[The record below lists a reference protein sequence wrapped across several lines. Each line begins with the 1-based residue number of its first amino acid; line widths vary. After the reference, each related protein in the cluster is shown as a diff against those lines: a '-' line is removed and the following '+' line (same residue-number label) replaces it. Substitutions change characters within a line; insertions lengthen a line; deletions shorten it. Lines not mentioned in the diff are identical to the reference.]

1 MEPYNVIFFGNVD
14 LAQIS
19 LYAFWLFFAGLVIY
33 LQRENMREGYPLENE
48 EGDLS
53 ANQGP
58 YGGPSETKTF
68 KLPHGRGSITVPENG
83 KEKRKLSIKKENI
96 AGGAPFSPTGNPMT
110 DGIGAAAWAERRDVP
125 ELDGHGKPKIVPMR
139 TLKKYEVSA
148 GKDPRG
154 MNVISADK
162 KIVGKISD
170 LWVDAPEQLVR
181 YLEIE
186 LKDKTSC
193 LLPMPLALNRG
204 DGVHVNTLY
213 GKHFPKVPR
222 TKAQTKVTM
231 LEEDKISAY
240 YSGGQLYASYDR
252 LVSAF

>member
-1 MEPYNVIFFGNVD
+1 
-14 LAQIS
+14 
-19 LYAFWLFFAGLVIY
+19 
-33 LQRENMREGYPLENE
+33 MREGYPLENE

-58 YGGPSETKTF
+58 YGGPSETKTI

-83 KEKRKLSIKKENI
+83 KEKRKLSIKRENI

-110 DGIGAAAWAERRDVP
+110 DGIGAAACAERRDVP
-125 ELDGHGKPKIVPMR
+125 ELDRHGKPKIVPMR

-162 KIVGKISD
+162 KIVGKISI
-170 LWVDAPEQLVR
+170 LGDAPEQLVR

-193 LLPMPLALNRG
+193 LLPMPLALIRG
-204 DGVHVNTLY
+204 DGV
-213 GKHFPKVPR
+213 
-222 TKAQTKVTM
+222 M
-231 LEEDKISAY
+231 
-240 YSGGQLYASYDR
+240 
-252 LVSAF
+252 

>member
-83 KEKRKLSIKKENI
+83 KEKRLSLIHI
-96 AGGAPFSPTGNPMT
+96 
-110 DGIGAAAWAERRDVP
+110 
-125 ELDGHGKPKIVPMR
+125 
-139 TLKKYEVSA
+139 
-148 GKDPRG
+148 
-154 MNVISADK
+154 
-162 KIVGKISD
+162 
-170 LWVDAPEQLVR
+170 
-181 YLEIE
+181 
-186 LKDKTSC
+186 
-193 LLPMPLALNRG
+193 
-204 DGVHVNTLY
+204 
-213 GKHFPKVPR
+213 
-222 TKAQTKVTM
+222 
-231 LEEDKISAY
+231 
-240 YSGGQLYASYDR
+240 
-252 LVSAF
+252 